1 MYHGAD
7 EAVARGAAKSDCV
20 IKNYMIIR
28 NWHTYEIASLRDAV
42 IGLVVNPQTTLR
54 LSGVIEIMPL
64 RGIIVAI
71 ADNQ

>member
-1 MYHGAD
+1 
-7 EAVARGAAKSDCV
+7 
-20 IKNYMIIR
+20 MIIR

-42 IGLVVNPQTTLR
+42 IGLVVNPQTALR
-54 LSGVIEIMPL
+54 LPGVIEIMPL